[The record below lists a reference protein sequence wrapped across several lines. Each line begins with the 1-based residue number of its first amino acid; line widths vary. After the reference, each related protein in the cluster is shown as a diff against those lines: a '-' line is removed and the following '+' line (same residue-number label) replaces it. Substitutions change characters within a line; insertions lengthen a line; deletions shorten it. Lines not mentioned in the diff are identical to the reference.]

1 MKIYNLIII
10 AFVWL
15 HCITNANAQVAVCDT
30 NNSIKVDISY
40 NNANNDITFSIEN
53 KSGENISINDK
64 KTNSMPGSSVNI
76 TFLKTEDSDKK
87 SGYTLD
93 RRLGD
98 SANFIELPSN
108 QTLKYLYN
116 VTDLKSRNSQS
127 NRIRIKYCI
136 LYQKIETDS
145 SCIRETKGEKIF
157 NIE

>member
-1 MKIYNLIII
+1 MKIYNLIMT

-15 HCITNANAQVAVCDT
+15 HCITNANAQVTVYGM
-30 NNSIKVDISY
+30 NNSIKVDVSY
-40 NNANNDITFSIEN
+40 NDVNNDITFSIEN
-53 KSGENISINDK
+53 KSGETITINDK

-76 TFLKTEDSDKK
+76 TFLKTGDSDKK

-108 QTLKYLYN
+108 QILKYLYN

-136 LYQKIETDS
+136 LYHITENESFCVKEV
-145 SCIRETKGEKIF
+145 KGEKIF
-157 NIE
+157 YMK